1 MNKKQIVEK
10 LVKIANDLDVLD
22 LSKESDQLTKVAE
35 KVLLAEIEYSPDF
48 NPDYEAD
55 TLTNRLV
62 KISQNNQ
69 VDSFEEFDLIL
80 DSINKLIAKG
90 VLTQQQLRSI
100 QNILFSS

>member
-1 MNKKQIVEK
+1 MSNLEYRSA
-10 LVKIANDLDVLD
+10 LEIASILDNY
-22 LSKESDQLTKVAE
+22 K
-35 KVLLAEIEYSPDF
+35 F
-48 NPDYEAD
+48 HNEAD

-90 VLTQQQLRSI
+90 LLTQQQLRSI

>member
-1 MNKKQIVEK
+1 MSNLEYRSA
-10 LVKIANDLDVLD
+10 L
-22 LSKESDQLTKVAE
+22 
-35 KVLLAEIEYSPDF
+35 EIESILDNHKF
-48 NPDYEAD
+48 HNEAD

-90 VLTQQQLRSI
+90 VLKQQQLRSI

>member
-1 MNKKQIVEK
+1 MSNLEYRSA
-10 LVKIANDLDVLD
+10 LEIASILDNH
-22 LSKESDQLTKVAE
+22 K
-35 KVLLAEIEYSPDF
+35 F
-48 NPDYEAD
+48 HNEAD

-100 QNILFSS
+100 QNILYSS